1 MAKVTAGKQ
10 SAYNMALQA
19 SAKRKA
25 IVEHGMARSESMR
38 SYMVANINKTAAAQ
52 VQSTEQQLRSKSAA
66 ASKARLAS
74 LNKLA

>member
-1 MAKVTAGKQ
+1 MVKVKDTSRYAMLTAQ
-10 SAYNMALQA
+10 N
-19 SAKRKA
+19 AKRRA
-25 IVEHGMARSESMR
+25 IVQQGLARSDSMR
-38 SYMVANINKTAAAQ
+38 GFQAANINKTAAAQ